1 MAATKKIS
9 PETLAVLASM
19 EVDGCIARITEG
31 QLDRKRYEDVN
42 KALAAIGGKWNR
54 GKKGHV
60 FEGDPRDALDQIVL
74 TGEYTNKKQQF
85 QFFETPEG
93 LADELVAAAGVKD
106 GMVVLEPS
114 AGRGRIVRAIKSAA
128 PGCKLYAVEIDA
140 YNIIRLAS
148 IDFQG
153 NRPQLF
159 HLDFMSPSFLVD
171 NFIKEHVRVDACV
184 MNPPFNKRQD
194 VDHVTRAFSLLRPGG
209 RLVSVVSGMAVH
221 RTDTKGREFA
231 ALVARCGSYRDLPEG
246 TFKESGTM
254 VRAGVVMLDKE

>member
-1 MAATKKIS
+1 MAATKKI
-9 PETLAVLASM
+9 PAPVLHVLASM
-19 EVDGCIARITEG
+19 EIEGCVARITEG
-31 QLDRKRYEDVN
+31 QLPREAYLILDKYL
-42 KALAAIGGKWNR
+42 KMLGGKWNR
-54 GKKGHV
+54 KAGGHV
-60 FEGDPRDALDQIVL
+60 FDFDPNDAIDAAVM
-74 TGEYTNKKQQF
+74 TGEVTDKKQQF

-106 GMVVLEPS
+106 GMRVLEPS
-114 AGRGRIVRAIKSAA
+114 AGRGRIVRAIKNAA

-231 ALVARCGSYRDLPEG
+231 ALVARCGSYRDLP
-246 TFKESGTM
+246 
-254 VRAGVVMLDKE
+254 